1 LVDEMGEAERHS
13 EKMPP
18 VGVDEQREDGGGET
32 GDTADDCFS
41 APMAGERHLETLGS
55 EDAGEQ

>member
-1 LVDEMGEAERHS
+1 MGEAERHS